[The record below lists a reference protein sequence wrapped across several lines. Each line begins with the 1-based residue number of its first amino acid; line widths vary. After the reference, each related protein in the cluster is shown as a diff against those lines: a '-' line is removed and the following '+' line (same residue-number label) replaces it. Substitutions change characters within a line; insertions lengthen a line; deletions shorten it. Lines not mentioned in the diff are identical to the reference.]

1 MEALAHDLEHA
12 LMITTFVFLMM
23 VLVDYVN
30 VLTRGRMS
38 NAIKGGLF
46 RQYVM
51 ASLLGATPG
60 CLGAF
65 MNVSFY
71 IHGLLSFGAMVGG
84 MVATCGDEA
93 FVMLTLFP
101 GKAMMLLGILFL
113 LGIASAWLTDKIA
126 PLLKIRPCQ
135 ECELSV
141 VHFQEECRCLTF
153 REIIGNLK
161 RVSLARFL
169 LLALLLTFIYS
180 FSSGTIGPDSWN
192 WQRITFVLLLL
203 VGGFVV
209 LTVPEHY
216 LEDHIWAH
224 IIKRHLW
231 RVFLWSFG
239 ALLTVD
245 IGLRFWDIETFV
257 KSHIPWV
264 LLISSLIALIPES
277 GPHLIFVM
285 MFARGVIPFS
295 VLLASS
301 IIQDGHG
308 MLPLLSYTIRDSI
321 LIKIF
326 NFFIGLGIGFILYSI
341 GD

>member
-1 MEALAHDLEHA
+1 MLAHNLEHA

-30 VLTRGRMS
+30 VLTQGRMN

-46 RQYVM
+46 RQYVI

-84 MVATCGDEA
+84 MIATCGDEA

-101 GKAMMLLGILFL
+101 DKAMMLFGILFV
-113 LGIASAWLTDKIA
+113 LGIASAWLTDKVA

-135 ECELSV
+135 ECQLSV
-141 VHFQEECRCLTF
+141 VHLQEECRCLTV

-161 RVSLARFL
+161 QGSLARFL
-169 LLALLLTFIYS
+169 LLALLVTFIYG

-203 VGGFVV
+203 VSGFVV

-216 LEDHIWAH
+216 LEDHIWTH

-239 ALLTVD
+239 ALLIVD
-245 IGLRFWDIETFV
+245 VGLRFWDLEAFV
-257 KSHIPWV
+257 KSHIPWL

-285 MFARGVIPFS
+285 MFAKGMLPFS
-295 VLLASS
+295 VLIASS

-308 MLPLLSYTIRDSI
+308 MLPLLSYTIKDSI

-326 NFFIGLGIGFILYSI
+326 NFIIGLGVGFILYMVGI
-341 GD
+341 